1 MSHFIFQAG
10 GPHSSPLIPIYP
22 LPAIYSHT
30 PSWIQMWPPLSSF
43 WPPKSIVKCGQSC
56 MISII
61 LGGNMFSFLPFLNAL
76 GTFQKFISFSVAFE
90 DSSLQLVIWLAFLQI
105 PMQGLMKAG
114 KQMILFP
121 QSVYLLEPLSPFQYR
136 RIRDQQWCPWA
147 QNIKKTSKH
156 IQSNCKV

>member
-1 MSHFIFQAG
+1 
-10 GPHSSPLIPIYP
+10 
-22 LPAIYSHT
+22 
-30 PSWIQMWPPLSSF
+30 
-43 WPPKSIVKCGQSC
+43 

-121 QSVYLLEPLSPFQYR
+121 SLSIYLSHFRHSNIGELETNSDVLER
-136 RIRDQQWCPWA
+136 KI
-147 QNIKKTSKH
+147 
-156 IQSNCKV
+156 